1 MQSAM
6 TICNNDSA
14 KRRRVI
20 TTTDDDDATK
30 QCRRIVSND
39 DGTDVS
45 TWRNSGK
52 PQPRRVRFSSNSSLI
67 LYHYH
72 DRHEQDYDDEHYS
85 SWHTREE
92 ERRFKQAARCQIE
105 LLRRSATASGVSTM
119 NNYFGLDS
127 SNDEMSP
134 VGLERSL
141 ISDEYTLRRA
151 NSRRQVSRA
160 VFREQARHGPPPL
173 SDECIESIAT
183 HAQEASEWS
192 RAQAQAIGYFQ
203 AIANHP
209 QQLLK
214 SEEKQED

>member
-20 TTTDDDDATK
+20 TTADDDNATK

-39 DGTDVS
+39 DGIDVS
-45 TWRNSGK
+45 AWRNSGK
-52 PQPRRVRFSSNSSLI
+52 PPPRRVRFSSNSSLI
-67 LYHYH
+67 LYP
-72 DRHEQDYDDEHYS
+72 DCHEQDYDDEHFF
-85 SWHTREE
+85 SWYTREE
-92 ERRFKQAARCQIE
+92 ERQFKQAARCEIE
-105 LLRRSATASGVSTM
+105 LLRCSATASGVSTL
-119 NNYFGLDS
+119 NNYLGLDS
-127 SNDEMSP
+127 SNDEISP

-183 HAQEASEWS
+183 HA
-192 RAQAQAIGYFQ
+192 
-203 AIANHP
+203 
-209 QQLLK
+209 
-214 SEEKQED
+214 